1 MFLAGDKV
9 VHPGYGPGVI
19 RCIERRQIV
28 GEEKQYY
35 IIDMMTGG
43 GTLMTPVTRA
53 NEIGLRSAI
62 SRAKAAALLKMLS
75 EEPSP
80 LPGDFKERQAG
91 VQECLNEGD
100 IFKSAGV
107 IRDLA
112 WHGHKRGL
120 TKRDQQLKE
129 KAEELVAGELALVKG
144 IPLKEALEQMEAALV
159 AAIGSG

>member
-1 MFLAGDKV
+1 MFSAGDKI

-19 RCIERRQIV
+19 RCIERRQILE
-28 GEEKQYY
+28 EEKQYY

-43 GTLMTPVTRA
+43 GTLMTPVTKA

-62 SRAKAAALLKMLS
+62 SRAKAMALLQMLK
-75 EEPSP
+75 EDPRP
-80 LPGDFKERQAG
+80 LPGDFKERQTG
-91 VQECLNEGD
+91 VQERLNEGD
-100 IFKSAGV
+100 IFTSARV

-112 WHGHKRGL
+112 WHGQKRGL

-144 IPLKEALEQMEAALV
+144 IQLKEALEQVEAVLV
-159 AAIGSG
+159 AAMNGG

>member
-1 MFLAGDKV
+1 MFSAGDKV
-9 VHPGYGPGVI
+9 VHPGHGPGVI
-19 RCIERRQIV
+19 RCIERRQILE
-28 GEEKQYY
+28 EEKQYY

-43 GTLMTPVTRA
+43 GTLMTPVTKA

-62 SRAKAAALLKMLS
+62 SRAKAGALLEMLS
-75 EEPSP
+75 QVPSP

-100 IFKSAGV
+100 VFKSAGV
-107 IRDLA
+107 IRDLT

-144 IPLKEALEQMEAALV
+144 IQLKEALEQVEAVLG
-159 AAIGSG
+159 AAINSG